1 MPSAFQTRLIGSAT
15 ISAFSLFA
23 GGCAWWD
30 SPGGTLEARSDSG
43 GSILEPVLPTAV
55 YQHPDEQT
63 ADVYMTDLPM
73 GRLSDPNDNLAGL
86 TGQLV
91 QLHIFMI
98 PKGGATPQSP
108 QACTAT
114 VRHVVVADG
123 IIGVYGGGGF
133 VDSTDFGDP
142 TLTAEIKNMSLRLV
156 ESTPGFADRLGTVQ
170 LTGTV
175 TAGLNERA
183 ARALAGRI
191 QELTFRLTPTAG
203 PDQPK

>member
-1 MPSAFQTRLIGSAT
+1 MPSASHTRLFGFAVLA
-15 ISAFSLFA
+15 AFSLLTA
-23 GGCAWWD
+23 GCNWWD
-30 SPGGTLEARSDSG
+30 SPGGTLEARSDSS
-43 GSILEPVLPTAV
+43 GSILEPVLPTAIYRNV
-55 YQHPDEQT
+55 DEQT
-63 ADVYMTDLPM
+63 VDVYMTDLPV
-73 GRLSDPNDNLAGL
+73 GRLADPNDNLAGL

-98 PKGGATPQSP
+98 PEGGKTPQSP

-114 VRHVVVADG
+114 VRHMVVADG

-133 VDSTDFGDP
+133 VDSSNFGEP
-142 TLTAEIKNMSLRLV
+142 TLTADIKNVSMRLV
-156 ESTPGFADRLGTVQ
+156 ESMPGFADRLGTVQ

-183 ARALAGRI
+183 ARSLAGRV
-191 QELTFRLTPTAG
+191 QELTFRLTPAAG

>member
-1 MPSAFQTRLIGSAT
+1 MPSAFQTRPFGFAV
-15 ISAFSLFA
+15 ISALA
-23 GGCAWWD
+23 LLVGGCAWWD

-43 GSILEPVLPTAV
+43 GSVLEPILPTAV

-73 GRLSDPNDNLAGL
+73 GRLSDLNDNLAGL

-98 PKGGATPQSP
+98 PEGGKTPQSP

-114 VRHVVVADG
+114 VRHIVVADG
-123 IIGVYGGGGF
+123 IIGVYGGGGY
-133 VDSTDFGDP
+133 VDSTEFGEP

-170 LTGTV
+170 LTGSV

-183 ARALAGRI
+183 ARALAGRV
-191 QELTFRLTPTAG
+191 QAMTFRLTPAAG
-203 PDQPK
+203 SDQPK